1 MPKISSGSLIHIK
14 FNAEEALESR
24 RDLLASQVILLK
36 ILKRVNT
43 YRILRAKEFEL
54 KLILSKKIKEAK
66 VGISNLEKA
75 LPKLKIPKIL
85 DREEHEEKSAHK
97 AETHDL
103 SIEEQLREIQRKLD
117 ELQRR

>member
-66 VGISNLEKA
+66 VGISN
-75 LPKLKIPKIL
+75 I
-85 DREEHEEKSAHK
+85 
-97 AETHDL
+97 
-103 SIEEQLREIQRKLD
+103 
-117 ELQRR
+117 